1 MLKKHE
7 IKIGSNRSFGIT
19 FFVVFLI
26 VGIWPL
32 LYSESIRI
40 WSIIISLI
48 FLFLGLI
55 KFRYL
60 TPLNKLWSKFGIL
73 LGAIVNPIVM
83 GIVFFVVLTPI
94 AIIMRL
100 IGKDILKRKFN
111 KSEKTYW
118 IYREKIKSSLK
129 NQF

>member
-40 WSIIISLI
+40 WSIIISVI
-48 FLFLGLI
+48 FLCLGLI

-73 LGAIVNPIVM
+73 LGSIVNPIVM
-83 GIVFFVVLTPI
+83 GLVFFVVLTPI
-94 AIIMRL
+94 AIIMKL
-100 IGKDILKRKFN
+100 IGKDTLKRKFN

>member
-73 LGAIVNPIVM
+73 LGSIVNPIVM
-83 GIVFFVVLTPI
+83 GLVFFVVLTPI
-94 AIIMRL
+94 AIIMKL
-100 IGKDILKRKFN
+100 IGKDTLKRKFN

>member
-40 WSIIISLI
+40 WSIIISVI

-73 LGAIVNPIVM
+73 LGSIVNPIVM
-83 GIVFFVVLTPI
+83 GLVFFVVLTPI

>member
-1 MLKKHE
+1 MLKKNE

-73 LGAIVNPIVM
+73 LGSIVNPIVM
-83 GIVFFVVLTPI
+83 GFVFFVVLTPI
-94 AIIMRL
+94 AIIMKL

>member
-55 KFRYL
+55 KSRHL
-60 TPLNKLWSKFGIL
+60 TPLNKLWSRFGIL
-73 LGAIVNPIVM
+73 LGSIVSPIVM
-83 GIVFFVVLTPI
+83 GLVFFVVLTPV
-94 AIIMRL
+94 AIVMKL
-100 IGKDILKRKFN
+100 IGKDILKKKFN
-111 KSEKTYW
+111 KNKKTYW
-118 IYREKIKSSLK
+118 IYREKNISSLK

>member
-7 IKIGSNRSFGIT
+7 IKISSNRSFGIT
-19 FFVVFLI
+19 FFLVFLLA
-26 VGIWPL
+26 GIWPL
-32 LYSESIRI
+32 LNSESIRI

-73 LGAIVNPIVM
+73 LGFIVNPIVM
-83 GIVFFVVLTPI
+83 GLVFFVVLTPI

-100 IGKDILKRKFN
+100 IGKDILKRNFN

>member
-73 LGAIVNPIVM
+73 LGSIVNPIVM
-83 GIVFFVVLTPI
+83 GLVFFVVLTPI

>member
-1 MLKKHE
+1 M
-7 IKIGSNRSFGIT
+7 
-19 FFVVFLI
+19 
-26 VGIWPL
+26 
-32 LYSESIRI
+32 
-40 WSIIISLI
+40 
-48 FLFLGLI
+48 GL
-55 KFRYL
+55 
-60 TPLNKLWSKFGIL
+60 
-73 LGAIVNPIVM
+73 
-83 GIVFFVVLTPI
+83 VFFVVLTPI

>member
-73 LGAIVNPIVM
+73 LGSIVNPIVM
-83 GIVFFVVLTPI
+83 GLVFFVVLTPI
-94 AIIMRL
+94 AIIMKL

>member
-7 IKIGSNRSFGIT
+7 IKISSNRSFGIT
-19 FFVVFLI
+19 FFLVFLLA
-26 VGIWPL
+26 GIWPL
-32 LYSESIRI
+32 LNSESIRI

-55 KFRYL
+55 KSRHL

-73 LGAIVNPIVM
+73 LASIVSPIVM
-83 GIVFFVVLTPI
+83 GLVFFVVLTPI
-94 AIIMRL
+94 AIIMKL
-100 IGKDILKRKFN
+100 IGKDILKRNFN
-111 KSEKTYW
+111 KNEKTYW
-118 IYREKIKSSLK
+118 IYREKTKSSLK